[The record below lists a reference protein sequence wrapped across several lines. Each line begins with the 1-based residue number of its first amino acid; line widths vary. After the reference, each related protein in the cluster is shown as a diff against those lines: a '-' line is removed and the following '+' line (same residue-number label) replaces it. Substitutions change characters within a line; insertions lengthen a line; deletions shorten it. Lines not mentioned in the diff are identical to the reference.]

1 MASITPMSK
10 LKIEFHEIKF
20 LLKNFF
26 MFTVLNQKNQRTDWY
41 KKGKSFP
48 EPHTSKKVE
57 SKCVYLFSSGNNYP
71 SFAVLFL
78 DSNPS
83 EIVFSYS
90 KHKNSEIF
98 YSEPYSLEQ
107 AKLVL
112 RQFVRNLSSLTISN
126 GTSFKDCMILFEDII
141 LKTLKISKK

>member
-1 MASITPMSK
+1 MPSITPMSK
-10 LKIEFHEIKF
+10 LKVEFHEIKF

-26 MFTVLNQKNQRTDWY
+26 MFTVLNQKNQRTEWY

-78 DSNPS
+78 DSNPA
-83 EIVFSYS
+83 EVVFSYS
-90 KHKNSEIF
+90 KNKNSDII
-98 YSEPYSLEQ
+98 YSTPYSLEE

-126 GTSFKDCMILFEDII
+126 GTPFQNCMILFEDII
-141 LKTLKISKK
+141 LTTFKISEK